1 MSERQLTLIDVDE
14 NPFVVRLKE
23 DRIQLAVID
32 CRPELEASELRALAS
47 VLFAVYCGAPL
58 VGRLD
63 AARARL
69 VDLRDRLA
77 SAGGSDQVLGALD
90 GAVCTLANVRHD
102 IVAPCAAMDSP
113 SEPAN
118 PAAGPSS
125 TPSPS
130 PSPRGRA
137 PRRTRAA
144 GASGPRRAGAA
155 TSSRLP

>member
-14 NPFVVRLKE
+14 NPFVVRFKE

-32 CRPELEASELRALAS
+32 CRPELEASELRALAA

-58 VGRLD
+58 IGRLD
-63 AARARL
+63 AARTRL
-69 VDLRDRLA
+69 GDLRDRLA
-77 SAGGSDQVLGALD
+77 SAGSSDQVLGALD
-90 GAVCTLANVRHD
+90 GAVCALADVRHD

-113 SEPAN
+113 SEPEET
-118 PAAGPSS
+118 G
-125 TPSPS
+125 SP
-130 PSPRGRA
+130 PRRRA

-144 GASGPRRAGAA
+144 GASRPRRAGAA